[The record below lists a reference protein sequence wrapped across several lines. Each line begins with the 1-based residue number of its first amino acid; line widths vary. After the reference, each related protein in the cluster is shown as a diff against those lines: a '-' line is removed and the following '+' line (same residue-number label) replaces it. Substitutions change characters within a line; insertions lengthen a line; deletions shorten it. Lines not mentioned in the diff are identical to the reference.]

1 MNNKKSWI
9 KLLVIVLILTLA
21 ITYAAPWIVT
31 EHTGTSS
38 SNINLAFEGIGRGMD
53 SKGNSFNINEIKSK
67 EVLTEALKNAEMSDD
82 FTIDQFRKLI
92 TIKPIVG
99 REALNKLTY
108 ITAVTGKTEDVGE
121 KVSYPSQFVIGVK
134 DVGIPSYKS
143 TQKLEKSLTKAY
155 FNYLESKYLVNET
168 SEPAYSEKE
177 LMELDYPEMMVDLN
191 QQADALVR
199 YSEGFVKSS
208 PEFASEKTGIT
219 FADLNAKAL
228 VIRDTDV
235 RNTTAVVNYY
245 ILTKDLKNRFIYE
258 EVRLKRANLI
268 LSKAQGKDISTSQIL
283 NIYDNSDNFMFASGG
298 IDTIGLE
305 PSENKYYD
313 ELMSRYIT
321 SKNSTIEASYNVSD
335 IQKNISKLN
344 SPGLTPDEY
353 ATRVDQTVE
362 SAKSSYSDID
372 IIKKQIKELAKENY
386 ETNIA
391 SKMGTTKANYQI
403 NTWGGFI
410 INFIILGV
418 LAVLI
423 GLGYTWIKK
432 NGYKLNLLIKAG
444 VAKIGK

>member
-1 MNNKKSWI
+1 MSNKKSWI
-9 KLLVIVLILTLA
+9 KLLVIVLILTVA

-38 SNINLAFEGIGRGMD
+38 SNINLTFEGIGRGMD

-67 EVLTEALKNAEMSDD
+67 EVLTEALKDAKMSDEL
-82 FTIDQFRKLI
+82 TIGQFRRLI